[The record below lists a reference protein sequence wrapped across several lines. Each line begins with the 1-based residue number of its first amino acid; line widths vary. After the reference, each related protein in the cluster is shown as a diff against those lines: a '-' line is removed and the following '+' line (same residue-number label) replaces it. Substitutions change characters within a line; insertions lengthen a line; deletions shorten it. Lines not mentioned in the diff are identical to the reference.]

1 MSKRRLNLLSKPV
14 KLVDKFIHKTVI
26 VSGSTI
32 SNLGRNLKI
41 CYWAFLLNT
50 ILAFSGKPNSFNLML
65 GRAVYKMGYFVEYQI
80 ASY

>member
-1 MSKRRLNLLSKPV
+1 MLTKKMSKRRLNLLSKPV

-41 CYWAFLLNT
+41 CY
-50 ILAFSGKPNSFNLML
+50 
-65 GRAVYKMGYFVEYQI
+65 
-80 ASY
+80 